1 MARHQAREAGT
12 WTWTVTSP
20 SSPGNVPQLPKWH
33 RVLASCNCQKVTS
46 KNGGTI
52 LPDMYLEGTS
62 EETHHVARW
71 ICFVR
76 GAKKMQSTFTNS
88 SIANSGSS
96 KTPQAA
102 LLASLSSMTRPA
114 SRCLRTAQQHGSV
127 WKGPKS
133 RHDLKEENDDNPHD
147 TFHSSWVCVS
157 LSLCGA

>member
-88 SIANSGSS
+88 PIANSGSS
-96 KTPQAA
+96 KTPGPSCPFGKLKQHDQAGLQMPENCSA
-102 LLASLSSMTRPA
+102 TWVRLKR
-114 SRCLRTAQQHGSV
+114 AQVTS
-127 WKGPKS
+127 WPFKGGK
-133 RHDLKEENDDNPHD
+133 
-147 TFHSSWVCVS
+147 WW
-157 LSLCGA
+157 